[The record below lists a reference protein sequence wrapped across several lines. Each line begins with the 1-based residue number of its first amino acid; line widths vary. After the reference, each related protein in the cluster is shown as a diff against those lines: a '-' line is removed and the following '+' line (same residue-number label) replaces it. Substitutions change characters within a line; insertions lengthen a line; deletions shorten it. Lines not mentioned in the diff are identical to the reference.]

1 MTQHDI
7 ILKLLQ
13 EKSSMKQDVYLKTQ
27 AAFDALRN
35 LLKAQSDRI
44 SSAVNTID
52 KRIRVEFKDVG
63 IQSMFI
69 KVAGDV
75 LDFQMHTNVFNFQST
90 HPIFKH
96 SYVRQNPQNAY
107 SGIISIYNFLAD
119 SYKYNRLQDVGYLIA
134 RIFINREGRF
144 WVETRIKSLQTYTS
158 ISEQA
163 FSADALQLIIDHLI
177 IFAIEFDLYTPPFE
191 QMVQVTVA
199 ELQEKA
205 SAMALRTGKRLG
217 FLGSS
222 GHEFNI
228 EDASNL

>member
-1 MTQHDI
+1 MTQHEI

-27 AAFDALRN
+27 AAFDELRN

-44 SSAVNTID
+44 SSAINTID

-75 LDFQMHTNVFNFQST
+75 LDFQMHTNVFNFQTT
-90 HPIFKH
+90 HPIYKH

-144 WVETRIKSLQTYTS
+144 WVETRIKSLQAYTS

-163 FSADALQLIIDHLI
+163 FSADALQYIID
-177 IFAIEFDLYTPPFE
+177 
-191 QMVQVTVA
+191 
-199 ELQEKA
+199 
-205 SAMALRTGKRLG
+205 
-217 FLGSS
+217 
-222 GHEFNI
+222 
-228 EDASNL
+228 